1 MRDISSS
8 EWIKTTNELYSK
20 LSTTKKT
27 DGRYYSK
34 AIVQELC
41 MKFENRYQLMLPYFG
56 KVLLC
61 ASYLASHNP
70 FKADRSIFSIFSSS
84 RRKTHKKITSISK
97 HSFSGPKSFSLGR
110 MLAIFY
116 KLSEDHVPESSLISL
131 QIESLAK
138 IGLLTRVS
146 RPEVLAPIKYRCN
159 IYEKDAMKI
168 ADSVN
173 IKLSY
178 YLYKYI

>member
-1 MRDISSS
+1 VERGEAAPTDYTKLWRRIEPYFKSSLLSQIYMRDISSS

-131 QIESLAK
+131 QVSAASHV
-138 IGLLTRVS
+138 LLH
-146 RPEVLAPIKYRCN
+146 YF
-159 IYEKDAMKI
+159 
-168 ADSVN
+168 
-173 IKLSY
+173 
-178 YLYKYI
+178 